1 MHHTAGKANR
11 NQRFWSVPVA
21 DLKRSKAVK
30 VRVEYTHGSGCLA
43 ALIVLDAMGQELTSW
58 KQYGQAKVSIPAGL
72 KSVEQEPPDQSG
84 SWSLVGFWGHA
95 DSIVINSIGAIW
107 RKA

>member
-1 MHHTAGKANR
+1 MR
-11 NQRFWSVPVA
+11 I
-21 DLKRSKAVK
+21 
-30 VRVEYTHGSGCLA
+30 EYSHGSGCVA

-58 KQYGQAKVSIPAGL
+58 KQYGQAKVSMPAGL
-72 KSVEQEPPDQSG
+72 KGVEQEPPDHSG

>member
-1 MHHTAGKANR
+1 MHHVAGKANR
-11 NQRFWSVPVA
+11 NPRFWGEPVA

-30 VRVEYTHGSGCLA
+30 VRVEYMHGSGCLA

-58 KQYGQAKVSIPAGL
+58 KSYGQARVGSPAGL

-84 SWSLVGFWGHA
+84 SWSWGGFGGHA
-95 DSIVINSIGAIW
+95 DSIVVNSIGAIG